1 MRYRRCRQD
10 TVSKIPDERPVGK
23 CREYPVYCAI
33 KRIATGQQQQWIKI
47 TLDCNASRNMRASK
61 IKVRRPIEPD
71 GIDRDIIQIAKEPG
85 PDPARKSDDS
95 GFWNI
100 VPYRRDQ
107 ALRGL
112 DAPLPEFL
120 IGQNARPR
128 IENLDGIGARLQLP
142 DPSSDIEA
150 LLTAL
155 RSEDNI

>member
-1 MRYRRCRQD
+1 M
-10 TVSKIPDERPVGK
+10 T
-23 CREYPVYCAI
+23 
-33 KRIATGQQQQWIKI
+33 
-47 TLDCNASRNMRASK
+47 
-61 IKVRRPIEPD
+61 
-71 GIDRDIIQIAKEPG
+71 
-85 PDPARKSDDS
+85 